1 MTRLWYDPL
10 EKSSPLPLWFQLAE
24 RLRVAIAEGLFKPGE
39 ALPSEARLNEVFGI
53 SRATSRAA
61 LDALEQEGLVVR
73 RSGRGSIVLTT
84 RVDQPA
90 NEMLGFADDMHRR
103 GLKPSYETL
112 SAGRVRGTPEVAE
125 AFGVRVGSPVFQSRR
140 LLKADDVPIGLAVSW
155 LSPTVLKSR
164 NPPSKRELMEGSLY
178 AWLADRCDVR
188 IAGAKEFIEAAIVEE
203 EMAAALQIP
212 KGSAVLIVRRRSHQG
227 DGSPVEY
234 VVLHFRADRYRFHLE
249 SGSGA

>member
-1 MTRLWYDPL
+1 MTGAWYDPL
-10 EKSSPLPLWFQLAE
+10 TKSSPLPLWFQLAE
-24 RLRVAIAEGLFKPGE
+24 RLRGAIADGVFKSGE
-39 ALPSEARLNEVFGI
+39 ALPSEAKLNETFGI

-61 LDALEQEGLVVR
+61 LDALEQDGLVVR
-73 RSGRGSIVLTT
+73 RSGKGSIVLAT

-112 SAGRVRGTPEVAE
+112 SAGRVRATPEVAE
-125 AFGVRVGSPVFQSRR
+125 AFGVRAGSPVFQSRR
-140 LLKADDVPIGLAVSW
+140 LLKADDVPIGCAVSW
-155 LSPTVLKSR
+155 LSPALLKGR
-164 NPPSKRELMEGSLY
+164 KPPSESELREGSLY
-178 AWLADRCDVR
+178 AWLANHCQVR
-188 IAGAKEFIEAAIVEE
+188 IAGAKEFIEAAIVED
-203 EMAAALQIP
+203 EMAAALQFP

-249 SGSGA
+249 SGTSA